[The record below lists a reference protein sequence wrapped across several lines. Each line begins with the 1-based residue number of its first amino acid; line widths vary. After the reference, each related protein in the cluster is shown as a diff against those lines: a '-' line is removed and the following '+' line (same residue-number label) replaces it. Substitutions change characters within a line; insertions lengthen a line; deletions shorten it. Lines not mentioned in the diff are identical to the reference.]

1 MDWILGQEILVE
13 EEDVENLVPERRP
26 WGLLKML
33 PLLHGDVTVVISV
46 AVTICGILVNIR
58 GYEGS
63 DGSYMIGT
71 EHDIPGRIIWLRA
84 TFIWKAT
91 LECRDCDVEVWA
103 QILRVARNVLKSCT
117 NEYGEYIGEA
127 EGQRNLLLLGYETG
141 SVLIVP

>member
-63 DGSYMIGT
+63 DGSYM
-71 EHDIPGRIIWLRA
+71 
-84 TFIWKAT
+84 
-91 LECRDCDVEVWA
+91 
-103 QILRVARNVLKSCT
+103 
-117 NEYGEYIGEA
+117 
-127 EGQRNLLLLGYETG
+127 
-141 SVLIVP
+141 